1 MTAPPPQRSWGG
13 KRIWHSDAKC
23 HAPRPGV
30 DLRCS
35 GRGYVRSAGA
45 GPQPELGPV
54 AAGQSQ
60 PLRTRLP
67 GRLSHLRARHDL
79 SRGTLVV
86 GGIGR
91 AGDVSDRRDAALAI
105 RQVQGE
111 RTRVAPDHLQLRRH
125 PRSGDPA
132 LLDRRLSPLRDALF
146 DAVDQGGAVLHSR
159 ARADPVSRGR
169 RAGLGH
175 LALAAQDLCR
185 QGTARECGGFRHRR
199 GLRRRLQEA
208 RLPAV
213 GHVRGLCWRGRHLHR
228 LDRHLGAG
236 RIVLRAD
243 RHPAVGSGVAM
254 TTAQGLPKLVA
265 ALAIVAF
272 ALLPTAGLPAFY
284 DSFFYLVFFWVS
296 LSTSW
301 ALLSGFAGYF
311 SLGHA
316 AFFGVGMYTTATLT
330 TKFGV
335 PFLLTIPAAAAIPA
349 LLGVGIGAVVFR
361 LRRLRGELFAL
372 LTLAVTFVI
381 GTIILNTPID
391 GGGGVFMSA
400 VPLPHLM
407 STPTGTIY
415 ILGFALCVLT
425 LAIAWWVAHSRLG
438 MGLFAI
444 YDDEDVAEAKG
455 VPTFRYK
462 LLAIALS
469 AGIAGAVGG
478 IHAMYVGFL
487 TVAGTFELTVP
498 LYVVLMSVL
507 GGSRHWLGPAV
518 GATAITTL
526 LYAFISGGEAMVGR
540 AIVGLILILAIL
552 WLPDGVIPAIQHR
565 LKRRRTAPVRILAEV
580 VPVVPATIQP
590 IGERHILEVR
600 GVVKRFGGLEALAG
614 VDLDVREGEIFGLVG
629 PNGSGKT
636 TLINVISGHYP
647 LSSGTIAVDGV
658 AIGSLAAH
666 EIARRGVARTYQ
678 IPRPFVNMSVLDNV
692 ALAAT
697 FGGPVRTQAEIRD
710 EAMHWIGFTGL
721 GGKEQA
727 LPAELNLHERKFL
740 ELARALAA
748 RPKLLL
754 LDEVLS
760 GLNPSEIDNAIR
772 LVRAIRAQR
781 ATIVFVEH
789 LMRAVVELSDRIA
802 VLNEGKLF
810 ALGAPR
816 EVMRDPRVVSIYLG
830 KAYAA

>member
-1 MTAPPPQRSWGG
+1 MTA
-13 KRIWHSDAKC
+13 
-23 HAPRPGV
+23 
-30 DLRCS
+30 
-35 GRGYVRSAGA
+35 
-45 GPQPELGPV
+45 
-54 AAGQSQ
+54 
-60 PLRTRLP
+60 
-67 GRLSHLRARHDL
+67 
-79 SRGTLVV
+79 
-86 GGIGR
+86 
-91 AGDVSDRRDAALAI
+91 
-105 RQVQGE
+105 
-111 RTRVAPDHLQLRRH
+111 
-125 PRSGDPA
+125 
-132 LLDRRLSPLRDALF
+132 
-146 DAVDQGGAVLHSR
+146 
-159 ARADPVSRGR
+159 
-169 RAGLGH
+169 
-175 LALAAQDLCR
+175 
-185 QGTARECGGFRHRR
+185 
-199 GLRRRLQEA
+199 
-208 RLPAV
+208 
-213 GHVRGLCWRGRHLHR
+213 
-228 LDRHLGAG
+228 
-236 RIVLRAD
+236 
-243 RHPAVGSGVAM
+243 
-254 TTAQGLPKLVA
+254 AQGLPKLVA

-316 AFFGVGMYTTATLT
+316 AFFGVGMYTTASLT

-335 PFLLTIPAAAAIPA
+335 PFLLTIPAAAALAA

-415 ILGFALCVLT
+415 ILGFAMCVLT
-425 LAIAWWVAHSRLG
+425 LATAWWTAHSRLG

-444 YDDEDVAEAKG
+444 HDDEDVAEAKG

-462 LLAIALS
+462 LLAFALS
-469 AGIAGAVGG
+469 ASIAGAVGG

-526 LYAFISGGEAMVGR
+526 LYAFMSGGEAMVGR

-552 WLPDGVIPAIQHR
+552 WLPDGVIPAIQHW
-565 LKRRRTAPVRILAEV
+565 LKRRRAVPVKIIAEV
-580 VPVVPATIQP
+580 VPVVPATAQP

-600 GVVKRFGGLEALAG
+600 GVIKRFGGLEALGG

-666 EIARRGVARTYQ
+666 EIVRRGVARTYQ

-697 FGGPVRTQAEIRD
+697 FGGPVRAQAEIRD

-721 GGKEQA
+721 GGKEEA

-772 LVRAIRAQR
+772 LVLAIRAQG

>member
-1 MTAPPPQRSWGG
+1 MIKTDS
-13 KRIWHSDAKC
+13 
-23 HAPRPGV
+23 
-30 DLRCS
+30 
-35 GRGYVRSAGA
+35 
-45 GPQPELGPV
+45 
-54 AAGQSQ
+54 
-60 PLRTRLP
+60 
-67 GRLSHLRARHDL
+67 LSK
-79 SRGTLVV
+79 
-86 GGIGR
+86 
-91 AGDVSDRRDAALAI
+91 
-105 RQVQGE
+105 
-111 RTRVAPDHLQLRRH
+111 
-125 PRSGDPA
+125 
-132 LLDRRLSPLRDALF
+132 
-146 DAVDQGGAVLHSR
+146 
-159 ARADPVSRGR
+159 
-169 RAGLGH
+169 
-175 LALAAQDLCR
+175 LAAVA
-185 QGTARECGGFRHRR
+185 GI
-199 GLRRRLQEA
+199 
-208 RLPAV
+208 AV
-213 GHVRGLCWRGRHLHR
+213 F
-228 LDRHLGAG
+228 
-236 RIVLRAD
+236 
-243 RHPAVGSGVAM
+243 
-254 TTAQGLPKLVA
+254 
-265 ALAIVAF
+265 AI
-272 ALLPTAGLPAFY
+272 LPTAGLPA
-284 DSFFYLVFFWVS
+284 FFWVS

-335 PFLLTIPAAAAIPA
+335 PFLATVPAAAAMAA

-361 LRRLRGELFAL
+361 LKRLRGELFAL

-381 GTIILNTPID
+381 ATIILNTPID

-400 VPLPHLM
+400 VPLPAIM
-407 STPTGTIY
+407 GSQTGTIY
-415 ILGFALCVLT
+415 VLGFVMCVLT

-444 YDDEDVAEAKG
+444 HDDEDVAEAKG

-462 LLAIALS
+462 LVAFALS

-487 TVAGTFELTVP
+487 TVGGTFELTVP

-507 GGSRHWLGPAV
+507 GGSRNWFGPAI
-518 GATAITTL
+518 GATFITTL

-540 AIVGLILILAIL
+540 ALVGLILIVAIL
-552 WLPDGVIPAIQHR
+552 WLPDGVVPAVQ
-565 LKRRRTAPVRILAEV
+565 KWRRGRKVKNAEPVAA
-580 VPVVPATIQP
+580 VVPAAAPQARSV
-590 IGERHILEVR
+590 GERNILEVR
-600 GVVKRFGGLEALAG
+600 GVTKRFGGLQALDG
-614 VDLDVREGEIFGLVG
+614 VDLDVREGEILGLVG

-636 TLINVISGHYP
+636 TLINAISGFYP
-647 LSSGTIAVDGV
+647 LTSGSIAVDGIE
-658 AIGSLAAH
+658 IGHLPAH
-666 EIARRGVARTYQ
+666 EIAGRGVARTYQ
-678 IPRPFVNMSVLDNV
+678 IPRPFVNMTVLDNV

-697 FGGPVRTQAEIRD
+697 FGGPSRAPAEIHD
-710 EAMHWIGFTGL
+710 EALHWIAFTGL
-721 GGKEQA
+721 AGKEQA

-760 GLNPSEIDNAIR
+760 GLNPAEVDNAIR
-772 LVRAIRAQR
+772 LVRAIRAQG

-789 LMRAVVELSDRIA
+789 LMRAVVELSDRVA